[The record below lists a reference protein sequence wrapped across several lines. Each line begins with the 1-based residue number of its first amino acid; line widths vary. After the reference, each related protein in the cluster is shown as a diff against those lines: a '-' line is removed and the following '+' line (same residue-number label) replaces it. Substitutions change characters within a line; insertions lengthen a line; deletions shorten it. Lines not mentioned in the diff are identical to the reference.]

1 MLTRLEKLLIVFITV
16 QSVSMIVSILSIL
29 MKVF

>member
-16 QSVSMIVSILSIL
+16 QSVSMIVSIVSIL
-29 MKVF
+29 MKVI